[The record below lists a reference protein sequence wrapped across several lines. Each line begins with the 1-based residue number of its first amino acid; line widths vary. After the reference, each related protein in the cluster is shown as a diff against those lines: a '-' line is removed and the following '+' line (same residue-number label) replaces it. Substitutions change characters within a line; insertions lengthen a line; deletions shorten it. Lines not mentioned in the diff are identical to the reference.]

1 MPATIV
7 ETNNEKFKRVDI
19 DPITLD
25 IIENAM
31 MNARYEM
38 DAVLFRT
45 AMSPGIREQHDEF
58 PMIANLEGKMVVGQ
72 FGSFIHG
79 FKEAYDGTIEE
90 GDLFLTT
97 DPYACN
103 GAISHIND
111 WLLLRPI
118 FKDGRLIAYA
128 AMFGHMTDVGGKVPG
143 SLPTDAREIFEEG
156 IRIPPTKIYKGDEL
170 QSDLLEL
177 ILHNCRMPNWNRSDF
192 NALVAAIRT
201 AEKRVIEM
209 AGRFGD
215 DILYSALDE
224 LLDRNKRAMSKLIK
238 NTVPEKKQFFED
250 YICDDGLG
258 MGPYR
263 IKCAMWR
270 DKDKVIFDFAGTDP
284 QSISSINF
292 YLNEEMFK
300 MFCGVYMIMVF
311 DPQIMFNDGFYD
323 LMEVRIP
330 HGTLL
335 KPQEPAALS
344 CRTHAL
350 GRIFDVLGG
359 LLGQGDPDFLAGA
372 GFSDSPHFMYSGY
385 DKNGEW
391 YQLYS
396 IGFGGIPGKPSGDGP
411 DGHSLWPS
419 FTNVPNEFLE
429 SYFPLRIETYETIID
444 SGGAGYNRGG
454 NGLRMGY
461 CFLEP
466 GTISIHDDRWL
477 TYPWGVNG
485 GEPGRRSEK
494 ILVRTDG
501 SQERLPSKCDRIEVG
516 SGDIL
521 YFNTWGGGGCGDPL
535 KREVERVEFDVRAGL
550 VSADGAKRYGVVMN
564 SDNTVNAKRTAT
576 LRKKMADKRGKVPM
590 FDRGGD
596 IETLKKRCLKETG
609 LEPPRQPEF
618 QTWALK
624 LLEGGKGGGGSVK
637 VNRSSAKKSARKVTA
652 KAKAKKARKAA
663 S

>member
-7 ETNNEKFKRVDI
+7 ETNTKKFKRKDI

-38 DAVLFRT
+38 DAVVFRT
-45 AMSPGIREQHDEF
+45 AMSPGIREQNDMF

-79 FKEAYDGTIEE
+79 FKEAYAGTIEE

-156 IRIPPTKIYKGDEL
+156 IRVPPLKIFKNDEL
-170 QSDLLEL
+170 QSDVLNL
-177 ILHNCRMPNWNRSDF
+177 ILHNSRMPTWNRSDF
-192 NALVAAIRT
+192 NALVAAMRT

-209 AGRFGD
+209 AERFGD
-215 DILYSALDE
+215 DEYYSALDE
-224 LLDRNKRAMSKLIK
+224 LLARNKRAMARLIK
-238 NTVPEKKQFFED
+238 DTVPTKKQHFED

-263 IKCAMWR
+263 IKCSMWR
-270 DKDKVIFDFAGTDP
+270 DKDKVIFDFDGTDP

-330 HGTLL
+330 EGTLL
-335 KPQEPAALS
+335 KPREPAALS

-429 SYFPLRIETYETIID
+429 SYFPLRIEAYETITD

-466 GTISIHDDRWL
+466 GTCLLYTSPSPRDL
-477 TYPWGVNG
+477 Y
-485 GEPGRRSEK
+485 RS
-494 ILVRTDG
+494 RM
-501 SQERLPSKCDRIEVG
+501 P
-516 SGDIL
+516 
-521 YFNTWGGGGCGDPL
+521 
-535 KREVERVEFDVRAGL
+535 
-550 VSADGAKRYGVVMN
+550 
-564 SDNTVNAKRTAT
+564 
-576 LRKKMADKRGKVPM
+576 
-590 FDRGGD
+590 
-596 IETLKKRCLKETG
+596 
-609 LEPPRQPEF
+609 
-618 QTWALK
+618 
-624 LLEGGKGGGGSVK
+624 
-637 VNRSSAKKSARKVTA
+637 SSA
-652 KAKAKKARKAA
+652 
-663 S
+663 